1 MNTATRLMMM
11 LGYGLQ
17 SPEEGG
23 EGGGGGGDN
32 NHNGGNGGNN
42 GGNGGNGGNNNGGG
56 GNNGS
61 GESGGKMLSAE
72 EYQQFQTLL
81 KNATNQNNK
90 DNRGNNG
97 QSAYDRLKD
106 KDKSEADQKAL
117 TEQIKNNV
125 LFDNGFNAF
134 IDANKNLFSMTAEKM
149 RGGAKDL
156 DGQDLTDELSKIA
169 VKDFFS
175 KAENIAFLDAADQE
189 KAKEMLKQHDKFIDS
204 AEAWNLIKI
213 AVNVA
218 SKTTRH
224 SDFKQAGGNGGA
236 DTPNLDAYI
245 QRCKDQGKPES
256 QRKQA

>member
-1 MNTATRLMMM
+1 MRLLLS
-11 LGYGLQ
+11 LGGYQ
-17 SPEEGG
+17 VPEEGG
-23 EGGGGGGDN
+23 EGGGGGGGQDN
-32 NHNGGNGGNN
+32 NNGGN
-42 GGNGGNGGNNNGGG
+42 NGGNGGNNNGGG
-56 GNNGS
+56 NNGS
-61 GESGGKMLSAE
+61 GEGGGKLLSAA
-72 EYQQFQTLL
+72 EYEQFQTLL
-81 KNATNQNNK
+81 KNASTPNSG
-90 DNRGNNG
+90 DNGGNNG

-106 KDKSEADQKAL
+106 KDKNEADQKAL

-125 LFDNGFNAF
+125 LFDNGFNGF
-134 IDANKNLFSMTAEKM
+134 IDANKTLFSMSAEKM

-169 VKDFFS
+169 VKDFFA

-218 SKTTRH
+218 SKTNRH

-236 DTPNLDAYI
+236 DTPNLDSYI
-245 QRCKDQGKPES
+245 QRCKDQGKPVS